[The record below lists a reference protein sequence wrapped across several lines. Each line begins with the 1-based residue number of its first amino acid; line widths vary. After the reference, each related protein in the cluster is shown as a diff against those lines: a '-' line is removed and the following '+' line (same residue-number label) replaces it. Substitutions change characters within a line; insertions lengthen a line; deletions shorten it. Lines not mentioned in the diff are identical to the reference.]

1 MEKYLDRLSKADAA
15 TLARVRFATTVRLVA
30 VAAEAEH
37 GLRAKASARPFT
49 LVLSAPGLPSAGIC
63 SRRGAIRSWA
73 GGAKAPEGALPPSL
87 VLRFTSPRAAART
100 LGGGGGAP
108 LPLPLGPG
116 AVSALAFFR
125 TAAARVPAMLR
136 DPATEVALKA
146 RLLAEAAMRGLA
158 EVAVSDASLAERL
171 AHVPDG
177 SVAVEAAGVF
187 SIGIAKSGRRIEI
200 LDPAPATPNA
210 RLAFRDAAVAI
221 AVFTGSRAA
230 VVALGAGEVIVG
242 GLLPLVQGLFA
253 VLDRLGEY
261 MAVENEG
268 AAR

>member
-1 MEKYLDRLSKADAA
+1 MEKNLDRLSRADAA
-15 TLARVRFATTVRLVA
+15 TLARVRFATTVHLVA
-30 VAAEAEH
+30 LATEAEPE
-37 GLRAKASARPFT
+37 LRAKAYARPFS
-49 LVLSAPGLPSAGIC
+49 LILSAPGIPAAGIC

-73 GGAKAPEGALPPSL
+73 GGEKAPEGALPPSL
-87 VLRFTSPRAAART
+87 ALRFTSPRAAART

-116 AVSALAFFR
+116 ALAALAFFR

-136 DPATEVALKA
+136 DGATESALKA
-146 RLLAEAAMRGLA
+146 RLLAAAALRGLV
-158 EVAVSDASLAERL
+158 EVAASDDSLAERM

-177 SVAVEAAGVF
+177 TVALEAKGVF
-187 SIGIAKSGRRIEI
+187 SIGISKSGRRIE
-200 LDPAPATPNA
+200 LLKAAPASPNA
-210 RLAFRDAAVAI
+210 RLSFRDAASAV
-221 AVFTGSRAA
+221 AVFSGSRPA
-230 VVALGAGEVIVG
+230 VVALGAGEVTVG

-261 MAVENEG
+261 MAVGNEG